1 MSLSTAT
8 SSSVP
13 TSRPR
18 AKQAC
23 LPCRRKKSKCPGQ
36 RPVCAH
42 CARLRQ
48 PCSYDDRRAVSLS
61 LHKSQ
66 IILQELS
73 DTQPSPTT
81 GRVPVAPDLPLT
93 RLTLPPWVQVSE
105 IAQLYL
111 QCVESQPFPLFHHD
125 TFLNTLQSRDMGLIY
140 ALLAVAGRF
149 SPHPEHPGGE
159 EVYAGYR
166 PIANRLVM
174 EHILSGDVAIWT
186 LQTLVLLATAAGL
199 DDDIQHL
206 HSYISLLVS
215 WANVIPCSTR
225 PAGRAGLE
233 YGDEALRCRWSII
246 LLQKFYSTATHPM
259 SDVFTEDARLNEQ
272 APRLFP
278 SKVSPTPSPEEYQYA
293 DQGIVMT
300 IIYLS
305 EVWSQARS
313 FVRSRGHA
321 NYGPPPWSYK
331 SAYSQR
337 MSLLLQIGANL
348 PSFHRYAVVNPE
360 AQTLEDINADREY
373 WAPWFLSR
381 FLYHTTVCLLNHPL
395 LVMLCARERCPVPE
409 IHLQQTSSLISHHTR
424 WISDL
429 LILLEEKAFRI
440 TDPIVGYCAAIVATI
455 ELQLQYTG
463 STDERAIKK
472 QRLQRCVDMVD
483 QLGAIWPALRRLSTT
498 LHQLIHD
505 TATAYQQSTHHNTDF
520 RVRLSGFW
528 EVLEFPTFIAAT
540 TTAATTTPQS
550 QSRRSDHQRSCQPPS
565 QPSQQQ
571 PEEDP
576 GLSQLEYPYRVTRTR
591 HRTGQKRY
599 PATEPNPASPSASID
614 ATIALPTVYNN
625 ASFIAMPDPLALCPT
640 DPLFGPEFFEF
651 GAQMGRGHF

>member
-1 MSLSTAT
+1 MSLSTNT

-13 TSRPR
+13 NPRPR

-48 PCSYDDRRAVSLS
+48 PCSYDDRRAVGLS
-61 LHKSQ
+61 LPKRQVIS
-66 IILQELS
+66 QELS
-73 DTQPSPTT
+73 DAQTSLSIN
-81 GRVPVAPDLPLT
+81 RAPATPELPLT
-93 RLTLPPWVQVSE
+93 RLALPPWVQVSE

-111 QCVESQPFPLFHHD
+111 QWVESQPFPLFHHD
-125 TFLNTLQSRDMGLIY
+125 TFLSTLQTRDMGLVY

-166 PIANRLVM
+166 QIAHRLVM
-174 EHILSGDVAIWT
+174 EHILSGDVVLWT

-199 DDDIQHL
+199 DDDIKRL

-215 WANVIPCSTR
+215 WEHVIPCSTR
-225 PAGRAGLE
+225 PPGRAGLE
-233 YGDEALRCRWSII
+233 YDDEALRCRWSIV
-246 LLQKFYSTATHPM
+246 LLQKFYWTTTHTM
-259 SDVFTEDARLNEQ
+259 SDFLTEDARLREH

-293 DQGIVMT
+293 DQGIMMAV
-300 IIYLS
+300 IHLS

-313 FVRSRGHA
+313 YVRSRGHA
-321 NYGPPPWSYK
+321 NPDPPPWSYK

-337 MSLLLQIGANL
+337 MSLLLQIGASL

-360 AQTLEDINADREY
+360 AQNPEDINADREY

-395 LVMLCARERCPVPE
+395 LVMLCARETGPVPE
-409 IHLQQTSSLISHHTR
+409 IHLQQTSSLITHHTR

-463 STDERAIKK
+463 STDERASKK
-472 QRLQRCVDMVD
+472 QRLQRCIDMVE
-483 QLGAIWPALRRLSTT
+483 QLGAIWPALRRLSIS

-505 TATAYQQSTHHNTDF
+505 TATAYQQSTHHNTEF

-528 EVLEFPTFIAAT
+528 EVLEFPTSAAAT
-540 TTAATTTPQS
+540 TTTTPTQS
-550 QSRRSDHQRSCQPPS
+550 CKSDHQRSFQPAS

-571 PEEDP
+571 PEQDP
-576 GLSQLEYPYRVTRTR
+576 GLSRLEYPYRVTRSR
-591 HRTGQKRY
+591 QRTGQKRY
-599 PATEPNPASPSASID
+599 RATEPNQVLPSASIN
-614 ATIALPTVYNN
+614 AAGAVPTVYNN
-625 ASFIAMPDPLALCPT
+625 TSFIAIPDPLALSPT

-651 GAQMGRGHF
+651 GAQMGGGHF